1 MNEAFADNR
10 QAAPASR
17 HGPQGQ
23 SNAVRRVRLYTGLVL
38 LAFVSTHLLNHS
50 LGLISLA
57 AMESGRGLFLAL
69 WRSPPGAAL
78 LLGSLVTHLGL
89 AFWSVYV
96 RRHLRMPI
104 WEALQ
109 LLLGVCIPL
118 FLIDHAVN
126 TGVANARHG
135 FQDSYTMLVLVYWK
149 LRPEIGISQAL
160 LLTVAWVHGCIGV
173 HYWLRLRPWYPHVRM
188 SLYTLAVLLPVLALL
203 GFAQAGRYV
212 STLAGDPEWVRQT
225 VLAASAPD
233 AAAAADLARLRDA
246 IRAALAALL
255 VLTFAA
261 RALRQ
266 YREGSHSVR
275 ITYPGGRIV
284 SVPVGFSV
292 LESSRQAGIA
302 HASVCGGRGR
312 CSTCRIRVLP
322 GAVRLPEPSAAEK
335 RVLTRVG
342 AAPNVRLAC
351 QLRPVGD
358 LAVIPLIPPSIQPSF
373 ALARAGIMAGEEREI
388 CVLFADLRGFT
399 RIAEQRLP
407 YDVVFLLNRYFDTV
421 GGAIEG
427 AGGIANQFTGDGVM
441 ALFGVQTGPAKGA
454 RQALEAARAMQRELA
469 QLSADLREELPANLR
484 LGIGIHC
491 GPTVVGHMGRGVA
504 TYLTA
509 VGDTVNTA
517 SRLQDQTKH
526 FACQLII
533 SESVARQAGIDVNAY
548 RREEISVRN
557 RDEPI
562 AIRIIEDVESLP
574 LETPRG

>member
-1 MNEAFADNR
+1 MNQATADAGEAVPSS
-10 QAAPASR
+10 AP
-17 HGPQGQ
+17 GPRGQ
-23 SNAVRRVRLYTGLVL
+23 SNAVRRARLITGLVL
-38 LAFVSTHLLNHS
+38 LAFVSTHLINHA

-78 LLGSLVTHLGL
+78 LLGSLLAHLGL
-89 AFWSVYV
+89 AFWSIYQ
-96 RRHLRMPI
+96 RRHLRMPL

-109 LLLGVCIPL
+109 LLLGVCIPV
-118 FLIDHAVN
+118 FLIDHAVS
-126 TGVANARHG
+126 TGAANARYG
-135 FQDSYTMLVLVYWK
+135 YQDSYTMLVLLYWK
-149 LRPEIGISQAL
+149 LRPDIGISQAL
-160 LLTVAWVHGCIGV
+160 LLTIAWTHGAIGI
-173 HYWLRLRPWYPHVRM
+173 HFWLRLRPWYPRLRM
-188 SLYTLAVLLPVLALL
+188 LLYTLAVLLPVLALL
-203 GFAQAGRYV
+203 GFAQAGLADRIRYGLG
-212 STLAGDPEWVRQT
+212 TL
-225 VLAASAPD
+225 LA
-233 AAAAADLARLRDA
+233 
-246 IRAALAALL
+246 
-255 VLTFAA
+255 LTFAA
-261 RALRQ
+261 RLLRRH
-266 YREGSHSVR
+266 REGSRSVR
-275 ITYPGGRIV
+275 ISYPGGRV
-284 SVPVGFSV
+284 ESVPIGFSV
-292 LESSRQAGIA
+292 LEASRQAGIA

-312 CSTCRIRVLP
+312 CSTCRVRVLP
-322 GAVRLPEPSAAEK
+322 GGAPLPEPSAAEA
-335 RVLTRVG
+335 RVLERVG
-342 AAPNVRLAC
+342 AATNVRLAC

-358 LAVIPLIPPSIQPSF
+358 LSVIPLIPPSIQPAM
-373 ALARAGIMAGEEREI
+373 ALAQAGIMAGEEREI

-441 ALFGVQTGPAKGA
+441 ALFGVQSGPAAGA
-454 RQALEAARAMQRELA
+454 RQALAAAQAIQRALA
-469 QLSADLREELPANLR
+469 ALSTDLREELPAALR

-533 SESVARQAGIDVNAY
+533 SEPVARHAGLDMSAF

-557 RDEPI
+557 RAEPI
-562 AIRIIEDVESLP
+562 VIRIVEDVELLRLAAAP
-574 LETPRG
+574 G